1 MTGEKVEGVTLDNES
16 VRRTIGDGFQANRS
30 KGDI

>member
-1 MTGEKVEGVTLDNES
+1 MTGEKVEGVTLDDES
-16 VRRTIGDGFQANRS
+16 GRRKIGDGFQVNRS